1 MIRQALTLLATALLL
16 GIALA
21 ALLVWFIAPRAHAQA
36 RPYQVFKTP
45 YGCLYIAGNAQSTAM
60 LHIEDKGL
68 MGFDC
73 AGTRWS
79 QRKPLGDTADAAKP

>member
-1 MIRQALTLLATALLL
+1 MIREAIGWILAALLL

-21 ALLVWFIAPRAHAQA
+21 AGLVMLLAPKAHAQA
-36 RPYQVFKTP
+36 RPYQMFKTP

-79 QRKPLGDTADAAKP
+79 QRKPLGDTADVPAK